1 MQIAQVL
8 RYQVQSTV
16 KSRLFS
22 RKSAINNS
30 QKAKLGMNKLKGRA
44 SYNYYSVNG
53 SDSLLLLFAE
63 SGKRVCTEIKNK
75 KKVEF
80 MQKQLSAESVEITQR
95 SSMNMPITVRTE
107 LNIKYQFSFSL

>member
-1 MQIAQVL
+1 
-8 RYQVQSTV
+8 
-16 KSRLFS
+16 
-22 RKSAINNS
+22 
-30 QKAKLGMNKLKGRA
+30 MNKLKGRA

-63 SGKRVCTEIKNK
+63 SGKRVCTEMNKKKRNK